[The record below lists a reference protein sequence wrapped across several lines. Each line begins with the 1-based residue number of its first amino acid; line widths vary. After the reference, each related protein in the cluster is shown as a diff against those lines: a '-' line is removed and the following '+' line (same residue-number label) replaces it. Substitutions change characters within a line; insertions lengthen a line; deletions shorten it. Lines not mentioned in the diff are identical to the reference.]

1 MQVTDEW
8 LYEKMPIV
16 DEAIIQKLERETDYE
31 YAFSDTFDR
40 QMARLLRREKYI
52 KQIQCLKNVSRRV
65 AMFALVFVIAFFSV
79 TMSAD
84 AYRVRFFTTI
94 KTVLE
99 DRTGIYSYQSVDEV
113 QSKVDKM
120 AVPQY
125 VPAGYQLEDTR
136 QSDRVVLY
144 EYQSGEKTLLFQQ
157 KRVVDKTELYD
168 ESYDQMERISV
179 NGVDVQI
186 YRYADG
192 TFWSY
197 AEYKNSVYILSGDAI
212 EAEDIKKIYEKW
224 AF

>member
-79 TMSAD
+79 TMSVD

-99 DRTGIYSYQSVDEV
+99 DREV
-113 QSKVDKM
+113 KSKVDKM

>member
-1 MQVTDEW
+1 MGSE
-8 LYEKMPIV
+8 MCI
-16 DEAIIQKLERETDYE
+16 R
-31 YAFSDTFDR
+31 DR
-40 QMARLLRREKYI
+40 
-52 KQIQCLKNVSRRV
+52 
-65 AMFALVFVIAFFSV
+65 
-79 TMSAD
+79 
-84 AYRVRFFTTI
+84 
-94 KTVLE
+94 
-99 DRTGIYSYQSVDEV
+99 
-113 QSKVDKM
+113 
-120 AVPQY
+120 
-125 VPAGYQLEDTR
+125 
-136 QSDRVVLY
+136 
-144 EYQSGEKTLLFQQ
+144 